1 VAPEFRPQCAPVGKI
16 VVGGR
21 SVLDGAIQ
29 FEPREPS
36 PDDLLAITGA
46 GGQRPEGER
55 GARASGFRCAWFTA
69 FCAAWPP
76 AAASTTPRPNS
87 AAITVLM
94 FAPNNRLRFYLRQ
107 TLSSEM
113 QELPHGLLLPG
124 VQRGCSPLRQ
134 EDMNVCRADPVIPV
148 ACALQSFIRFCWELS
163 AARLG
168 AVSTIIAS
176 ITKRNCRIS
185 FGLFPDSLLVYG

>member
-1 VAPEFRPQCAPVGKI
+1 
-16 VVGGR
+16 
-21 SVLDGAIQ
+21 
-29 FEPREPS
+29 
-36 PDDLLAITGA
+36 
-46 GGQRPEGER
+46 
-55 GARASGFRCAWFTA
+55 
-69 FCAAWPP
+69 
-76 AAASTTPRPNS
+76 
-87 AAITVLM
+87 M